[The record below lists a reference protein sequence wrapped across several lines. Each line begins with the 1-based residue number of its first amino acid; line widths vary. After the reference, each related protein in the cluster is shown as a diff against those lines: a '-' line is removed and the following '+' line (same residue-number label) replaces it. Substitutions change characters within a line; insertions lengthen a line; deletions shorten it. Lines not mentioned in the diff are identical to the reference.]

1 MGAYLIKED
10 LDVLRGAF
18 FEVWLSPPT
27 NASVEEGRILCSLI
41 ISAGIKVVRVEFD
54 WDQAQIGDAWTK
66 VENKMSC
73 VQKINKK
80 ALPGVSSAHQT
91 LNR

>member
-18 FEVWLSPPT
+18 LEIRLSPPT
-27 NASVEEGRILCSLI
+27 NASVEECRILCSLVI
-41 ISAGIKVVRVEFD
+41 CAGIKVVGVEFD

-73 VQKINKK
+73 DQEINKK
-80 ALPGVSSAHQT
+80 LCQA
-91 LNR
+91 